1 MRGMRAGVEKVDD
14 VPISFFFTQR
24 LQCQEPTSV
33 HRVVAILQRFAKEL
47 GKLTIWWSTSP
58 CATISPATRA
68 MCDATARFAT

>member
-47 GKLTIWWSTSP
+47 EN
-58 CATISPATRA
+58 
-68 MCDATARFAT
+68 